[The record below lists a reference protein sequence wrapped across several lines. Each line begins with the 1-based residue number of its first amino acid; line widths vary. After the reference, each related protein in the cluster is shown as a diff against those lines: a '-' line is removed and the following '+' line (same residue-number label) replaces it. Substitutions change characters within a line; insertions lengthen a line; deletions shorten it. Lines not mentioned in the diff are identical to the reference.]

1 MTSPRPLRLGVLGSG
16 RGSNFVAIADAIAAG
31 TLNAEIVLVASD
43 LAGAPILEE
52 AKRRH
57 LPVYAC
63 PPSRFKTKLEPE
75 LETELA
81 RRLREV
87 EADYVILAGFMRVV
101 KPPLLEAFPR
111 RIINIHPSLLPA
123 FPGLRSWEQA
133 LNAGV
138 PETGCTVHWVD
149 ANIDSGPIL
158 GQARVP
164 VLPGDTAE
172 TLHARIQVEEHKLFP
187 EVLRKL
193 SQNPP

>member
-16 RGSNFVAIADAIAAG
+16 RGSNFVAIANAIDAG
-31 TLNAEIVLVASD
+31 TLAAEIVLVASD
-43 LAGAPILEE
+43 FADAPILAE
-52 AKRRH
+52 AKRRG

-75 LETELA
+75 IETELA
-81 RRLREV
+81 RQLQLAG
-87 EADYVILAGFMRVV
+87 ADYVILAGFMRVV
-101 KPPLLEAFPR
+101 KPPLLETFPQ

-138 PETGCTVHWVD
+138 SETGCTVHWVD

-164 VLPGDTAE
+164 ILPGDTAE
-172 TLHARIQVEEHKLFP
+172 TVHARIQVEEHKLFP
-187 EVLRKL
+187 EVLQKL
-193 SQNPP
+193 AQKL